1 MHISGTF
8 KAPKK
13 VNIEDQKANIERIKV
28 NIGAAFTAKTAAH
41 VCRLLEEFG
50 FQTIFGRSAVQ
61 DVPKDR
67 AENRRLQILQS
78 DIQADLDIEELE
90 DKSGISF

>member
-1 MHISGTF
+1 MKTEMDKDFSIRMGGTS
-8 KAPKK
+8 
-13 VNIEDQKANIERIKV
+13 I
-28 NIGAAFTAKTAAH
+28 
-41 VCRLLEEFG
+41 C
-50 FQTIFGRSAVQ
+50 S
-61 DVPKDR
+61 KDR

>member
-1 MHISGTF
+1 MCGHECEKSGRKCISIRMG
-8 KAPKK
+8 
-13 VNIEDQKANIERIKV
+13 
-28 NIGAAFTAKTAAH
+28 GASI
-41 VCRLLEEFG
+41 C
-50 FQTIFGRSAVQ
+50 S
-61 DVPKDR
+61 KDR